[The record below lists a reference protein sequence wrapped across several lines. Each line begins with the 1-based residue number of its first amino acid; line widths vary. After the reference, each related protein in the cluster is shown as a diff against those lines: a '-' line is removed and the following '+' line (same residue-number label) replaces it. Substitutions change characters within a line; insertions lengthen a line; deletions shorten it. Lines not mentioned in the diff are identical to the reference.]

1 MSEAVSQSPFSITNI
16 RLFIAFRIFFNAR
29 FYYPVF
35 TILFLDYGLTIEQ
48 FALLNTV
55 WAITIVLAEVPS
67 GALADVFGRKYLI
80 VTTSFLMVVE
90 MLVIAFVPLGNSNI
104 IFWGFLINRVLSGL
118 AEAMASGA
126 DEAIAYDSL
135 IKEGSAEDWP
145 KVLSLQMRLRSIASI
160 ITATT
165 GALIYDPDI
174 INRILIWFGSSHSVT
189 QQISMRYPIY
199 LTLLLAIFACITSL
213 MMNEPDN
220 KDKPD
225 EKYNIREAFNMTWQA
240 GKWITRTPF
249 ALAIILLGM
258 CFDHVL
264 RMISTMTSQYYRLID
279 LPEASFG
286 FIGSAVA
293 LIGLIIPKIAEY
305 MVIRFTPAQNMF
317 WVALITLTGFF
328 GLTGFFP
335 YLGILPM
342 ALVFIA
348 MMLVSFFTSHY
359 LNKVTE
365 SYQRATVLSFK
376 GLAFNLAYGLIGIFF
391 ALLIQYQKG
400 RGQNIHPDW
409 TQEGIADFAFISAID
424 WFPWYAIITL
434 SIVIIY
440 CGFKLQR
447 GPNSNSW
454 NENQ

>member
-1 MSEAVSQSPFSITNI
+1 MNAVRSPFSITNI

-29 FYYPVF
+29 FYYPIF

-80 VTTSFLMVVE
+80 VTTSFLMVIE
-90 MLVIAFVPLGNSNI
+90 MLVIALVPLGNANI
-104 IFWGFLINRVLSGL
+104 IFWSFLINRVLSGL

-135 IKEGSAEDWP
+135 VQEGLEKDWP

-165 GALIYDPDI
+165 GALIYDPGI
-174 INRILIWFGSSHSVT
+174 INRILTWVGSTYSVT

-199 LTLLLAIFACITSL
+199 FTLLLAIFACITSL
-213 MMNEPDN
+213 MMKEPG
-220 KDKPD
+220 KEQRPD
-225 EKYNIREAFNMTWQA
+225 EKYNIAEAMHMTWQA
-240 GKWITRTPF
+240 GKWIAKTPF

-258 CFDHVL
+258 CYDHVL
-264 RMISTMTSQYYRLID
+264 RMIITMTSQYYRLIN

-286 FIGSAVA
+286 LIASAMA
-293 LIGLIIPKIAEY
+293 LIGLITPKIAEF
-305 MVIRFTPAQNMF
+305 MVVRFTPTQNML
-317 WVALITLTGFF
+317 WVALIALTGLF

-335 YLGILPM
+335 YLGIFPM
-342 ALVFIA
+342 ALIFIA
-348 MMLVSFFTSHY
+348 IMFVSFFTSHY

-391 ALLIQYQKG
+391 ALLIQFQKG
-400 RGQNIHPDW
+400 KAQNIHPDW
-409 TQEGIADFAFISAID
+409 LPDSVANFAFISAIG
-424 WFPWYAIITL
+424 WFPWYAILTL
-434 SIVIIY
+434 GLVIIY
-440 CGFKLQR
+440 CGLRLQKSQ
-447 GPNSNSW
+447 NSIGW
-454 NENQ
+454 NEK

>member
-1 MSEAVSQSPFSITNI
+1 MKAARPPFSITNI

-29 FYYPVF
+29 FYYPIF

-55 WAITIVLAEVPS
+55 WAVTIVLAEVPS

-90 MLVIAFVPLGNSNI
+90 MLVIAFVPLGNANI
-104 IFWGFLINRVLSGL
+104 IFWSFLINRILSGL

-135 IKEGSAEDWP
+135 IQEGSAEDWP
-145 KVLSLQMRLRSIASI
+145 KVLSLQMRLRSVASI

-165 GALIYDPDI
+165 GALIYDPGI
-174 INRILIWFGSSHSVT
+174 INRILIWLGSTHSVT
-189 QQISMRYPIY
+189 QQITMRYPIY

-213 MMNEPDN
+213 MMRER
-220 KDKPD
+220 DKKKQPD
-225 EKYNIREAFNMTWQA
+225 EKYNIPETFSMIWQA

-258 CFDHVL
+258 CYDHVL
-264 RMISTMTSQYYRLID
+264 RMIVTMTSQYYRLIS

-286 FIGSAVA
+286 LIGSAMA
-293 LIGLIIPKIAEY
+293 LIGLIIPKVAEY
-305 MVIRFTPAQNMF
+305 MVIRFTPVQNMY
-317 WVALITLTGFF
+317 WVTLIALSGLF

-348 MMLVSFFTSHY
+348 IMFVSFFTSHY
-359 LNKVTE
+359 LNRVTE

-376 GLAFNLAYGLIGIFF
+376 GLAFNLAYGLIGIYF
-391 ALLIQYQKG
+391 ALLIQYQKEQ
-400 RGQNIHPDW
+400 GQNLHQDW
-409 TQEGIADFAFISAID
+409 QQDSIANFAFISAIH
-424 WFPWYAIITL
+424 WFPWYAIFTL
-434 SIVIIY
+434 STVVIY
-440 CGFKLQR
+440 CGVKLHKS
-447 GPNSNSW
+447 PNSNHW
-454 NENQ
+454 NEIE